1 MLYCLSSS
9 CHEDPVV
16 AVIQNVSRGVAQP
29 GRAPGSGPG
38 GRRFK
43 SSLPDQSF
51 SRSFNHLHGN
61 RRSRSASH
69 LDDYVKGPSAVPCDR
84 RMSPM
89 LRWSDTMAIVPE
101 PIIAVGQTLAKVS
114 IFSGLTEGELA
125 FLAQRAVSRSYSAG
139 QSVFGEGEP
148 CSGLYVVESGHV
160 RIFKSSATGRE
171 QVLSIDG
178 PGSSIAE
185 LPVFDGGSYPASAAA
200 LDEAKLLFVSKQDF
214 QALCLAHPQVALK
227 VLRVVGARL
236 RRLVGII
243 EELSFTTVRHRL
255 ASFLLRLAQKEGKRS
270 AAGVEITLP
279 ASNQELASH
288 IGTVRELVS
297 RNLSRLQA
305 EGMLQIDGRTVT
317 ISNLKALEAE
327 TDSPE

>member
-1 MLYCLSSS
+1 VDARRK
-9 CHEDPVV
+9 E
-16 AVIQNVSRGVAQP
+16 VI
-29 GRAPGSGPG
+29 
-38 GRRFK
+38 
-43 SSLPDQSF
+43 L
-51 SRSFNHLHGN
+51 
-61 RRSRSASH
+61 RSATF
-69 LDDYVKGPSAVPCDR
+69 
-84 RMSPM
+84 
-89 LRWSDTMAIVPE
+89 DTIAIVPE
-101 PIIAVGQTLAKVS
+101 STSTIGQTLAKVP
-114 IFSGLTEGELA
+114 IFSGLTESELS
-125 FLAQRAVSRSYSAG
+125 FLAQRAVLHSYSAA

-160 RIFKSSATGRE
+160 RIFKSSTNGRE
-171 QVLSIDG
+171 QVLGIDG

-185 LPVFDGGSYPASAAA
+185 LPVFDGGNYPASVTAI
-200 LDEAKLLFVSKQDF
+200 DEAKLLFVSKQDF

-236 RRLVGII
+236 PRLVGII

-255 ASFLLRLAQKEGKRS
+255 ASFLFHLAQKEGKRS

-279 ASNQELASH
+279 GSNQELASH

-305 EGMLQIDGRTVT
+305 EGMLKIDGRTVT

-327 TDSPE
+327 TDSPD